1 MPPCMS
7 ALVCAGLPGSGGHH
21 LSICKRRTTSRCAN
35 GFKREYRFGS
45 WIGTCRR
52 FGNLTLDVGTWDFKS
67 KGLVGHSLRVTRLT
81 SRSPRRIRRR
91 EVEMHVQ
98 MRSQKIANH
107 LTLVRRQIG
116 QNDVGLSRRRPFDHL
131 YEELHKLLA
140 GGILRRSRR
149 VAAAIT
155 LSCPSLNKPLRNVS
169 PSVAGQ
175 SSIPA
180 RPAERSSF
188 C

>member
-1 MPPCMS
+1 
-7 ALVCAGLPGSGGHH
+7 
-21 LSICKRRTTSRCAN
+21 
-35 GFKREYRFGS
+35 
-45 WIGTCRR
+45 
-52 FGNLTLDVGTWDFKS
+52 
-67 KGLVGHSLRVTRLT
+67 
-81 SRSPRRIRRR
+81 
-91 EVEMHVQ
+91 MHVQ

-107 LTLVRRQIG
+107 LTLVRRQIV

-131 YEELHKLLA
+131 YEELHKLLD

-155 LSCPSLNKPLRNVS
+155 FSCPSLNKPLRNVS

-180 RPAERSSF
+180 RSVECSSF
-188 C
+188 CRACSMTVMIAPLLFSTLTIGMMPAYLICESAEADRKTMVDSSCNYLGRCSRVLQWT

>member
-1 MPPCMS
+1 
-7 ALVCAGLPGSGGHH
+7 
-21 LSICKRRTTSRCAN
+21 
-35 GFKREYRFGS
+35 
-45 WIGTCRR
+45 
-52 FGNLTLDVGTWDFKS
+52 
-67 KGLVGHSLRVTRLT
+67 
-81 SRSPRRIRRR
+81 
-91 EVEMHVQ
+91 MHVQ

-107 LTLVRRQIG
+107 LTLVRRQIV

-155 LSCPSLNKPLRNVS
+155 LSCPFLDQFTSKCKSIRRR
-169 PSVAGQ
+169 SVFD
-175 SSIPA
+175 SST
-180 RPAERSSF
+180 S